1 MCAPI
6 AAAIGA
12 CEPSANVTLAY
23 TRVDAYGAALARLLP
38 REHGAR
44 APGNLRRI
52 QDKSSPG
59 GRLCSASSAASSEAR
74 YRAAFS
80 PTECRAQRWFA
91 TAPLRQSVTLSQ
103 RGGGAPDAAAS
114 TEMCLIIACS
124 SLGLVRV
131 LIEILEE
138 QLHLPAVQR

>member
-1 MCAPI
+1 MARPC
-6 AAAIGA
+6 
-12 CEPSANVTLAY
+12 
-23 TRVDAYGAALARLLP
+23 LARLLP

-44 APGNLRRI
+44 APGNLHRI
-52 QDKSSPG
+52 QDKSRPG

-91 TAPLRQSVTLSQ
+91 RAPLRQSVTLSQ

>member
-52 QDKSSPG
+52 QDKSRPAR
-59 GRLCSASSAASSEAR
+59 RLRFASSAASSEAQ

-103 RGGGAPDAAAS
+103 QGARRAS
-114 TEMCLIIACS
+114 
-124 SLGLVRV
+124 G
-131 LIEILEE
+131 
-138 QLHLPAVQR
+138 